1 MSVLIQNETSDYQTR
16 TRNVYPKP
24 LLLFRMI
31 RGCHKKTTGLEG
43 EVGVRSEVAN
53 LTALG
58 CKVQATI

>member
-1 MSVLIQNETSDYQTR
+1 MRLLIIKLELEMSAPNPFYCL
-16 TRNVYPKP
+16 
-24 LLLFRMI
+24 MI